1 MEAMAYELQDRLM
14 SMGPEQ
20 TQAFHDI
27 LHIYEELADQYGLW
41 DAASIMMEW
50 CSDDGFIDFPGPG
63 LSPKAGR
70 SIWPH

>member
-1 MEAMAYELQDRLM
+1 MAYELQDRLM

-41 DAASIMMEW
+41 DAASIMMV
-50 CSDDGFIDFPGPG
+50 F
-63 LSPKAGR
+63 
-70 SIWPH
+70 

>member
-1 MEAMAYELQDRLM
+1 MAYELQDRLM

-41 DAASIMMEW
+41 G
-50 CSDDGFIDFPGPG
+50 CSQHHDGMVF
-63 LSPKAGR
+63 
-70 SIWPH
+70 